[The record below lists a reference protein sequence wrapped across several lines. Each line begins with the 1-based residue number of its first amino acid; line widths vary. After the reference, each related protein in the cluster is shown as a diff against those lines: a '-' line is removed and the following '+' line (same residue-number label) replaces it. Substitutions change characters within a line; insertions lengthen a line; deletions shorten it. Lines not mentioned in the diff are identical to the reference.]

1 MWYNSDE
8 GVEIMDQTRIKKHTG
23 GLVVSEDVIAKI
35 AGVAARDVYGVADL
49 VAIPSDI
56 KTFVKRG
63 SEARA
68 GRVSA
73 MDSAM
78 TIDIAISVI
87 AGVKLNELCSKV
99 QKAVKTSVQNMI
111 GRPVARVNVMVI
123 DVVAGQEEK

>member
-1 MWYNSDE
+1 
-8 GVEIMDQTRIKKHTG
+8 MDQTRIKKHTG

-56 KTFVKRG
+56 KTLVKRG
-63 SEARA
+63 AEARA
-68 GRVSA
+68 IRVNA

-78 TIDIAISVI
+78 SIDIAISVI

-99 QKAVKTSVQNMI
+99 QKAVKSSVQNMI

-123 DVVAGQEEK
+123 DVVSPQEEK